1 MSAVYPDPRVK
12 RRLLEGVVEDNLEA
26 IEGRPRGS
34 FRRARKARAV
44 RRRRL
49 AIAISTAAA
58 VALTA
63 SAFLSADR
71 TPTLDLEAAVDVP
84 SRMPAV
90 VSSLDPVD
98 ATDRPRPRALLPAT
112 IPLSVGRI
120 AVDPGHGGIDG
131 GTSLAYGLLEKDLTL
146 DIGLRLASLLDAE
159 GFETI
164 LTRHDDTLV
173 SLRERAAMANRERA
187 DLFVSVHVNWLPD
200 RTARGVE
207 TYYLGA
213 TDDPFLERLAATEN
227 RDSGFALADYR
238 ELLAGLYAG
247 VRADES
253 RRLATSL
260 QVALTTTLHEVNP
273 EIVGRGVMQAPFAVL
288 IETDMPAALAEVAC
302 ISNDREARLLSQPR
316 YRQRIAEALAAGIAG
331 YARSVIEPGVA
342 ITEKGS

>member
-1 MSAVYPDPRVK
+1 MSAVHPDPRVK
-12 RRLLEGVVEDNLEA
+12 RRLLAGVVEDNLEA

-34 FRRARKARAV
+34 FRRARQARAA

-49 AIAISTAAA
+49 GIAAFA
-58 VALTA
+58 VAVAALTA
-63 SAFLSADR
+63 SAFLAADR
-71 TPTLDLEAAVDVP
+71 TSEPALEPVAEGPT
-84 SRMPAV
+84 RMPIV
-90 VSSLDPVD
+90 VASLDPVGP
-98 ATDRPRPRALLPAT
+98 ADRPRPRPLLPST
-112 IPLSVGRI
+112 IPLSVRRV
-120 AVDPGHGGIDG
+120 AVDPGHGGVDG

-146 DIGLRLASLLDAE
+146 DIGTRLASVLDAE
-159 GFETI
+159 GFEAI
-164 LTRHDDTLV
+164 LTRHDDTHV
-173 SLRERAAMANRERA
+173 SLRERAAIANRERA
-187 DLFVSVHVNWLPD
+187 DLFVSIHVNWLPD

-253 RRLATSL
+253 RRLAASL

-316 YRQRIAEALAAGIAG
+316 YRQRIAEALVAGIAG
-331 YARSVIEPGVA
+331 YARSVVEPNVA